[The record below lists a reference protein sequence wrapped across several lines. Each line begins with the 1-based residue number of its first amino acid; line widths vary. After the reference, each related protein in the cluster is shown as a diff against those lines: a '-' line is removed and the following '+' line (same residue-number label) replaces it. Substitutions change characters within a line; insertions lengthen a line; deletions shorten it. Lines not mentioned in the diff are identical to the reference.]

1 MCSEWYNCYIS
12 DIIVLCA
19 MAGGG
24 GGAGPGD
31 IVDTVTLHWRARN
44 AAAGHLTTWLLHRH
58 VSDGTLNRVDCLH
71 QGITIAGPWLGAKST
86 SKIPDP
92 SKIFVLSYKNILIK
106 KNFHFEASYYG
117 SQHPPLRTSC
127 DTYCSTG
134 LTGNK
139 HKLFGKWSFS
149 APRAQNWA
157 SKVSKT
163 IYLTPGTCLEVL
175 LTSWTPSGCSG
186 RL

>member
-1 MCSEWYNCYIS
+1 MAKCEVNGSLLQSVPTVKNILYKRGRPVSKICHPMLIQLPRALQS
-12 DIIVLCA
+12 LDCCFSCILC
-19 MAGGG
+19 
-24 GGAGPGD
+24 
-31 IVDTVTLHWRARN
+31 
-44 AAAGHLTTWLLHRH
+44 LLIHSH
-58 VSDGTLNRVDCLH
+58 GSL
-71 QGITIAGPWLGAKST
+71 AGPWLGANSI
-86 SKIPDP
+86 SKIPTP

-106 KNFHFEASYYG
+106 EIFHFEASYYG

-139 HKLFGKWSFS
+139 HKLLGNWSFS

-163 IYLTPGTCLEVL
+163 IY
-175 LTSWTPSGCSG
+175 
-186 RL
+186 

>member
-1 MCSEWYNCYIS
+1 MLTLPYLANQLIS
-12 DIIVLCA
+12 
-19 MAGGG
+19 
-24 GGAGPGD
+24 
-31 IVDTVTLHWRARN
+31 HWWRLRF
-44 AAAGHLTTWLLHRH
+44 LLHFVNPRPGH
-58 VSDGTLNRVDCLH
+58 VVV
-71 QGITIAGPWLGAKST
+71 AGPWLGAKST

-106 KNFHFEASYYG
+106 EIFHFEASYYG

-134 LTGNK
+134 VTGNK

>member
-1 MCSEWYNCYIS
+1 M
-12 DIIVLCA
+12 
-19 MAGGG
+19 
-24 GGAGPGD
+24 
-31 IVDTVTLHWRARN
+31 DTVVAPSLRKGLFKA
-44 AAAGHLTTWLLHRH
+44 LTET
-58 VSDGTLNRVDCLH
+58 DIK
-71 QGITIAGPWLGAKST
+71 ITENGSSWHHTILVAGPWLGAKST

-106 KNFHFEASYYG
+106 KKFHFEASYYG

>member
-1 MCSEWYNCYIS
+1 MFLYNVCESVCKTVRCYE
-12 DIIVLCA
+12 VFPVWPLRCE
-19 MAGGG
+19 G
-24 GGAGPGD
+24 
-31 IVDTVTLHWRARN
+31 RN
-44 AAAGHLTTWLLHRH
+44 
-58 VSDGTLNRVDCLH
+58 NRLQCLH
-71 QGITIAGPWLGAKST
+71 IECRMIDGGLAGPWLGAKST

-106 KNFHFEASYYG
+106 EIFHFEASYYG

-139 HKLFGKWSFS
+139 HKLFEKWSFS
-149 APRAQNWA
+149 APRAQNQA